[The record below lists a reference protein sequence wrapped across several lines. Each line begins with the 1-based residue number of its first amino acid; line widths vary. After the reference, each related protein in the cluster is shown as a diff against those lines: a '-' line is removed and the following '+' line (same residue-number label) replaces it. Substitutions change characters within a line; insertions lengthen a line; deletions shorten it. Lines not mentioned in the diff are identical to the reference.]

1 MNKMTF
7 LSKRQETE
15 QGQSLVEF
23 ALMMVVL
30 ITTLMGI
37 LDIGRAFFA
46 YIALQ
51 DAVGEGAVYASLN
64 AACLTA
70 DSGPACADPDNVVWR
85 TKNESPSGMVNSE
98 AINVHVIATSVSP
111 GSPITVTS
119 TYTHPL
125 VGFVVSSIV
134 GSNVLQLQ
142 AQASAIVQ

>member
-1 MNKMTF
+1 MNKMMF
-7 LSKRQETE
+7 VSKRQEIE

-30 ITTLMGI
+30 TIILMGI

-64 AACLTA
+64 AACVTA

-85 TKNESPSGMVNSE
+85 TKNESPSGLVRSDALNVNVS
-98 AINVHVIATSVSP
+98 VTSVAP

-119 TYTHPL
+119 TYTHTL

-134 GSNVLQLQ
+134 GSNALPLQ
-142 AQASAIVQ
+142 AQASAIIQ

>member
-1 MNKMTF
+1 MNKMIF
-7 LSKRQETE
+7 PKRQEIE

-30 ITTLMGI
+30 IITLMGI

-51 DAVGEGAVYASLN
+51 DAVGEGALYASLN

-70 DSGPACADPDNVVWR
+70 DSGPACTDPDNVVWR
-85 TKNESPSGMVNSE
+85 TKNESLSGLVQSD
-98 AINVHVIATSVSP
+98 AINVKVVVTSVAP

-125 VGFVVSSIV
+125 VGFVISGIV
-134 GSNVLQLQ
+134 RSNVLPLQ
-142 AQASAIVQ
+142 AQASAIIQ

>member
-1 MNKMTF
+1 MNKMIF
-7 LSKRQETE
+7 PKRQEIE

-30 ITTLMGI
+30 IITLMGI

-64 AACLTA
+64 SSCITA
-70 DSGPACADPDNVVWR
+70 ESGPACADPDNVVWR
-85 TKNESPSGMVNSE
+85 TKNESLSGLVQSD
-98 AINVHVIATSVSP
+98 AINVKVVVTSVAP

-125 VGFVVSSIV
+125 VGFVISSIV
-134 GSNVLQLQ
+134 GSNVLPLQ
-142 AQASAIVQ
+142 AQASAIIQ

>member
-1 MNKMTF
+1 MNKVIF
-7 LSKRQETE
+7 PKRQEIE
-15 QGQSLVEF
+15 RGQSLVEF
-23 ALMMVVL
+23 SLMMVVL
-30 ITTLMGI
+30 IITLMGI

-70 DSGPACADPDNVVWR
+70 DSGPACADPNNVVWR
-85 TKNESPSGMVNSE
+85 TKNESPSGLVRSD
-98 AINVHVIATSVSP
+98 AINVNVIVTNVAP

-125 VGFVVSSIV
+125 VGFVISGIV
-134 GSNVLQLQ
+134 RSNVLPLQ
-142 AQASAIVQ
+142 AQASAIIQ